1 MGNTPSF
8 DDSSDQ
14 LSHIPTDCFL
24 SYFYSFFKGFTP
36 FVLFRML
43 TGRIMPAFQASFMGI
58 TPGYAGK
65 YHGLIWGTARFFM
78 GNATGLNSCFITVD
92 NTLIS
97 LVG

>member
-1 MGNTPSF
+1 MIVQFN
-8 DDSSDQ
+8 
-14 LSHIPTDCFL
+14 IPTDCFL
-24 SYFYSFFKGFTP
+24 SYFYSFFP

-43 TGRIMPAFQASFMGI
+43 TGRIMPAFQASFLGI

-65 YHGLIWGTARFFM
+65 YHGLIWGTVRVFM
-78 GNATGLNSCFITVD
+78 GMPRVSMGKTRVTMGNSTGLNSCFIAVD